1 MEYMKKYIYIYLE
14 CYAPLLVNW
23 DSSYVMDVLLAS
35 YSCSYQETVEFWVMP
50 ATWGK
55 EGPCGYFNLFCL
67 LFFIVMERS
76 T

>member
-1 MEYMKKYIYIYLE
+1 MQLHTCTENVFNIKGYIYEIYENIYINIYIYLE

-50 ATWGK
+50 AIWG
-55 EGPCGYFNLFCL
+55 
-67 LFFIVMERS
+67 
-76 T
+76 

>member
-1 MEYMKKYIYIYLE
+1 MKYIKKYIYIYLE

-50 ATWGK
+50 VTWG
-55 EGPCGYFNLFCL
+55 EIGVLWVF
-67 LFFIVMERS
+67 
-76 T
+76 